1 MTSDGAFSIRSA
13 SGTTIAR
20 LGEGNAGGLFQLAN
34 SGGNAMVDAG
44 VLPSGAGAVRA
55 YPLGSP
61 SAGLLGCPARSSWV
75 TQVTRER
82 AAPADLATSRRGPYP
97 RP

>member
-61 SAGLLGCPARSSWV
+61 SAGLLGMPGTFIMGRK
-75 TQVTRER
+75 
-82 AAPADLATSRRGPYP
+82 
-97 RP
+97 